1 MNKLKRAQKIVL
13 ICIAVILLLLC
24 AELLLR
30 PRASKNSLATLL
42 YGWEKY
48 RSASKIWEPLAE
60 KHATDAIP
68 RGNAA
73 KARYRQGDYDGSDQL
88 LDEALKE
95 SKKNAQLHYDQ
106 GNAQYRKDDLDRAL
120 ESYKAAMLAD
130 PDDQDAKSNYELVL
144 NRKGYK
150 KPKKEDYD
158 NEEEQEQETPQND
171 YDNTLNALDE
181 QEALDR
187 QRQNHQT
194 QIPRQR
200 WW

>member
-1 MNKLKRAQKIVL
+1 MKNMKKAQKIVL
-13 ICIAVILLLLC
+13 ICFAVILLLLC

-42 YGWEKY
+42 YNWEKY
-48 RSASKIWEPLAE
+48 RTASKIWDPLAE
-60 KHATDAIP
+60 KHDADAIP
-68 RGNAA
+68 KGNAA
-73 KARYRQGDYDGSDQL
+73 KSRYRQGDYDGADRL
-88 LDEALKE
+88 LDEALKDGKE
-95 SKKNAQLHYDQ
+95 QARLHYDQ
-106 GNAQYRKDDLDRAL
+106 GNAQYRKDDLDQAL

-150 KPKKEDYD
+150 KPQKEDYQED
-158 NEEEQEQETPQND
+158 EQEQETPPND

-181 QEALDR
+181 QESLDR
-187 QRQNHQT
+187 QRQEHQT
-194 QIPRQR
+194 QIPRER

>member
-1 MNKLKRAQKIVL
+1 MKKLAKAQKIVL
-13 ICIAVILLLLC
+13 VCFAVILLPLC

-30 PRASKNSLATLL
+30 PRASKNTLATLL
-42 YGWEKY
+42 YNWEKY
-48 RSASKIWEPLAE
+48 RSASKIWDPLAE
-60 KHATDAIP
+60 KQDSDAIP
-68 RGNAA
+68 KGNAA
-73 KARYRQGDYDGSDQL
+73 KSRYRQGDYDSADQL
-88 LDEALKE
+88 LDEALKADKE
-95 SKKNAQLHYDQ
+95 SAQLHYDR
-106 GNAQYRKDDLDRAL
+106 GNAQYRKDELDEAL

-150 KPKKEDYD
+150 KPQKEDYD
-158 NEEEQEQETPQND
+158 DEEDQEQDSPQND

-187 QRQNHQT
+187 QRQEHQV

>member
-1 MNKLKRAQKIVL
+1 MKKLAKAQKIVL
-13 ICIAVILLLLC
+13 ICVAVILLLLC

-30 PRASKNSLATLL
+30 PRASKNTLATLL
-42 YGWEKY
+42 YNWEKY
-48 RSASKIWEPLAE
+48 RSASKIWDPLAE
-60 KHATDAIP
+60 KQDSDAIP
-68 RGNAA
+68 KGNAA
-73 KARYRQGDYDGSDQL
+73 KSRYRQGDYDSADQL
-88 LDEALKE
+88 LDEALKADKE
-95 SKKNAQLHYDQ
+95 SAQLHYDR
-106 GNAQYRKDDLDRAL
+106 GNAQYRKDKLDEAL

-150 KPKKEDYD
+150 KPQKEDYD
-158 NEEEQEQETPQND
+158 DEEDQEQDTPQND

-187 QRQNHQT
+187 QRQEHQV

>member
-1 MNKLKRAQKIVL
+1 MKNMKKAQKIVL
-13 ICIAVILLLLC
+13 ICFAVILLLLC

-42 YGWEKY
+42 YNWEKY
-48 RSASKIWEPLAE
+48 RTASKIWDPMAE
-60 KHATDAIP
+60 KHDADAIP
-68 RGNAA
+68 KGNAA
-73 KARYRQGDYDGSDQL
+73 KSRYRQGDYDGADRL
-88 LDEALKE
+88 LDEALKDGKE
-95 SKKNAQLHYDQ
+95 QARLHYDQ
-106 GNAQYRKDDLDRAL
+106 GNAQYRKDDLDQAL

-150 KPKKEDYD
+150 KPQKEDYQED
-158 NEEEQEQETPQND
+158 EQEQETPQND

-181 QEALDR
+181 QESLDR
-187 QRQNHQT
+187 QRQEHQT
-194 QIPRQR
+194 QIPRER